1 MATAPLKRGTKSK
14 TKKTVRKPPRAGAAR
29 EDGLKLNNV
38 GSATVADR
46 TGKSWEQWL
55 KALDA
60 AGAKKLD
67 HKGIVRIVAGRFGV
81 GPWWQ
86 QMVTV
91 GYEQAR
97 GLRQVNQKVDGY
109 SFSVTRTL
117 AVPMNALFVAW
128 SDHATRRRW
137 IGDAMTIRKTTANR
151 SVRIGWPDGTT
162 VEVMFYPPRSGANR
176 VSVQHNKLPS
186 KAAAERMRAFWKAK
200 LDAMTMVV
208 QGVD

>member
-1 MATAPLKRGTKSK
+1 MATATLKRGAKSGAKSK
-14 TKKTVRKPPRAGAAR
+14 AKKSMRTSPRASAAR

-38 GSATVADR
+38 SSATVADR
-46 TGKSWEQWL
+46 TGKSWAQWL

-67 HKGIVRIVAGRFGV
+67 HKGIVKIVAGRFGI

-109 SFSVTRTL
+109 S
-117 AVPMNALFVAW
+117 
-128 SDHATRRRW
+128 
-137 IGDAMTIRKTTANR
+137 IRSR
-151 SVRIGWPDGTT
+151 EPWRC
-162 VEVMFYPPRSGANR
+162 R
-176 VSVQHNKLPS
+176 
-186 KAAAERMRAFWKAK
+186 
-200 LDAMTMVV
+200 
-208 QGVD
+208 